1 MKRSRLPMN
10 LQFFAETAASEKADG
25 MTEEETDVVA
35 KEDVEAGKAGAE
47 KDEVEKPEKVEEAA
61 GRKKEDIA
69 ALVQEELK
77 KASMSPQ
84 ERQTYEKEQK
94 EKNLMAREDAVS
106 LRERQADAKELLDDS
121 GLPAEFR
128 DMVTGRDKAETQ
140 ENVKMLKTRFDAAV
154 QAQVE
159 ERLKGKTPP
168 GGSGVTGG
176 SEKDTLMAQVEGYL
190 G

>member
-1 MKRSRLPMN
+1 
-10 LQFFAETAASEKADG
+10 
-25 MTEEETDVVA
+25 
-35 KEDVEAGKAGAE
+35 
-47 KDEVEKPEKVEEAA
+47 
-61 GRKKEDIA
+61 
-69 ALVQEELK
+69 
-77 KASMSPQ
+77 MSPQ

-168 GGSGVTGG
+168 GGRGVTGG
-176 SEKDTLMAQVEGYL
+176 SEKDTLMAQVEGYW

>member
-47 KDEVEKPEKVEEAA
+47 TEKVEEAA

-94 EKNLMAREDAVS
+94 ENNLMAREDAVS
-106 LRERQADAKELLDDS
+106 LRERQADAKELLADS